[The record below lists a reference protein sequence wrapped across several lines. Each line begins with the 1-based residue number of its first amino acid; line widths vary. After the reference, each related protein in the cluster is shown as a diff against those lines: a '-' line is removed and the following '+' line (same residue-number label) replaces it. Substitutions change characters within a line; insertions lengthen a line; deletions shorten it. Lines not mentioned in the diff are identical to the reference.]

1 MFDIGSQ
8 QLEIFLLPAV
18 PTEHLDAVRQP
29 QFLTSLHTV
38 SKKNML
44 HLLEDKI
51 TEKKSTS
58 VVFDC
63 EVEFSWSL
71 SQHSQVLAGSL
82 YLFVPFR
89 QEGFL

>member
-38 SKKNML
+38 IIIFFVNPTVIQNIIIL
-44 HLLEDKI
+44 THLL
-51 TEKKSTS
+51 
-58 VVFDC
+58 
-63 EVEFSWSL
+63 
-71 SQHSQVLAGSL
+71 
-82 YLFVPFR
+82 PM
-89 QEGFL
+89 

>member
-38 SKKNML
+38 IKIFL
-44 HLLEDKI
+44 HLLTCVEKI
-51 TEKKSTS
+51 FTIKS
-58 VVFDC
+58 VFDLNGGI
-63 EVEFSWSL
+63 VIA
-71 SQHSQVLAGSL
+71 QVM
-82 YLFVPFR
+82 P
-89 QEGFL
+89 